1 MSQARPS
8 NSLLGIINYAK
19 PRSERI
25 GLDPS
30 GKGLAQGGEFME
42 SRERG
47 SKAALADLDPREM
60 TIIDVRP
67 DLASLDLDT
76 QGFCVANLETS
87 LPETLDVLLEERE
100 IKIREIFWPEIVELA
115 RRTIVSDGR
124 SPKYVFALGTQ
135 KFTEDK
141 SRGLLGSYARAA
153 HADFADVVFDRAHK
167 MLTKRGV
174 PEAEALNLDLMFV
187 NTWKPFGR
195 VVLDNPLAILDW
207 TTLDA
212 SRDVHGLPRGSSV
225 EKGNIL
231 VSTVTHNPSH
241 RWIYLSNMTPDEVW
255 FFKQADSRPARPG
268 LSRHAFHTSFRQ
280 PGDEGAERTRRSI
293 AVRLLCAF
301 EPRKGPGLSTE
312 TDSGTSD
319 PASTRGPSLAETAN
333 EGENV

>member
-1 MSQARPS
+1 MSHTKQS
-8 NSLLGIINYAK
+8 SSLLGIINYAK
-19 PRSERI
+19 PRGERV

-42 SRERG
+42 SQERG
-47 SKAALADLDPREM
+47 SKAGLANLDPHEM
-60 TIIDVRP
+60 QIFDARP
-67 DLASLDLDT
+67 DLKSLDLDT

-100 IKIREIFWPEIVELA
+100 VKIREIFWPEIIELA
-115 RRTIVSDGR
+115 RQTIVSDGR

-167 MLTKRGV
+167 MLTKRGIQ
-174 PEAEALNLDLMFV
+174 EEEALGLDLMFV
-187 NTWKPFGR
+187 NTWKPFGQM
-195 VVLDNPLAILDW
+195 VSDNPLAILDW
-207 TTLDA
+207 TSVDT

-231 VSTVTHNPSH
+231 VSTVTHNPDH
-241 RWIYLSNMTPDEVW
+241 RWMYLSNMKPEEVW

-280 PGDEGAERTRRSI
+280 PGDEGAKRTRRSI

-301 EPRKGPGLSTE
+301 EPRMGPGRS
-312 TDSGTSD
+312 
-319 PASTRGPSLAETAN
+319 AEAN
-333 EGENV
+333 SFNS

>member
-1 MSQARPS
+1 
-8 NSLLGIINYAK
+8 LLGIINYAK
-19 PRSERI
+19 PRSDSV

-30 GKGLAQGGEFME
+30 GKGLAAGGEFME
-42 SRERG
+42 SRAKG
-47 SKAALADLDPREM
+47 SKAGLADLDPREM
-60 TIIDVRP
+60 RIYDAR
-67 DLASLDLDT
+67 LDLESLNIET
-76 QGFCVANLETS
+76 QGFCVANLKTA

-100 IKIREIFWPEIVELA
+100 DKIREIFWPEIIELA
-115 RRTIVSDGR
+115 RRTVVSDGR

-174 PEAEALNLDLMFV
+174 SEEEAQRLDLMFV

-195 VVLDNPLAILDW
+195 VVSDNPLAILDW
-207 TTLDA
+207 TTLDPD
-212 SRDVHGLPRGSSV
+212 RDVHGLARGATV

-231 VSTVTHNPSH
+231 VSTVTYNPAH
-241 RWIYLSNMTPDEVW
+241 RWMYLPDMTPEEVW
-255 FFKQADSRPARPG
+255 FFKQADSRPPRSD

-280 PGDEGAERTRRSI
+280 PGDNAAERSRRSI

-301 EPRKGPGLSTE
+301 EP
-312 TDSGTSD
+312 
-319 PASTRGPSLAETAN
+319 
-333 EGENV
+333 

>member
-1 MSQARPS
+1 MSDS
-8 NSLLGIINYAK
+8 ILGIINYAK
-19 PRSERI
+19 PRAERV

-42 SRERG
+42 SRARG
-47 SKAALADLDPREM
+47 SKAGLANLDPREM
-60 TIIDVRP
+60 KIFDARP
-67 DLASLDLDT
+67 DLESLDLDT
-76 QGFCVANLETS
+76 QGFCVANLKTS
-87 LPETLDVLLEERE
+87 LPETLDVLLEEKE
-100 IKIREIFWPEIVELA
+100 VKIREIFWPEIIELA

-153 HADFADVVFDRAHK
+153 HADFADVVFDRAYR

-174 PEAEALNLDLMFV
+174 PEEEALKLDLMFV

-195 VVLDNPLAILDW
+195 EVSDNPLAILDW
-207 TTLDA
+207 TTVDA
-212 SRDVHGLPRGSSV
+212 SRDVHGLPRGAAV

-231 VSTVTHNPSH
+231 VSTVTHNPNH
-241 RWIYLSNMTPDEVW
+241 HWMYIPNMTPEEVW

-268 LSRHAFHTSFRQ
+268 LSRHAFHTSFRR
-280 PGDEGAERTRRSI
+280 PGDDGAERSRRSI

-301 EPRKGPGLSTE
+301 EPREGPGLSVE
-312 TDSGTSD
+312 
-319 PASTRGPSLAETAN
+319 AN
-333 EGENV
+333 AVSS

>member
-1 MSQARPS
+1 VSDARTSEP
-8 NSLLGIINYAK
+8 LYGIINYAK
-19 PRSERI
+19 PRSERV

-30 GKGLAQGGEFME
+30 GRGIAQGGEFME

-47 SKAALADLDPREM
+47 SPSALANLDPREM
-60 TIIDVRP
+60 RIFDVRP
-67 DLASLDLDT
+67 ELANLDLDT
-76 QGFCVANLETS
+76 QGFCVANLKTS
-87 LPETLDVLLEERE
+87 LPETLEILLEQEE
-100 IKIREIFWPEIVELA
+100 VKIREIFWPEIIDLA

-153 HADFADVVFDRAHK
+153 HADFADVVFDRAYK

-174 PEAEALNLDLMFV
+174 PEEEAQSLDLMFV

-195 VVLDNPLAILDW
+195 VVTDNPLAILDW
-207 TTLDA
+207 TTVDPA
-212 SRDVHGLPRGSSV
+212 RDVHGLPRGASV

-231 VSTVTHNPSH
+231 VSTVTHNPAHHWMYVS
-241 RWIYLSNMTPDEVW
+241 RMTPEEVW
-255 FFKQADSRPARPG
+255 FFKQADSRPPRPG

-280 PGDEGAERTRRSI
+280 PGDEKAERTRRSI

-301 EPRKGPGLSTE
+301 EPLS
-312 TDSGTSD
+312 GQ
-319 PASTRGPSLAETAN
+319 
-333 EGENV
+333 

>member
-1 MSQARPS
+1 
-8 NSLLGIINYAK
+8 
-19 PRSERI
+19 
-25 GLDPS
+25 
-30 GKGLAQGGEFME
+30 ME

-47 SKAALADLDPREM
+47 SQSALANLDPREM
-60 TIIDVRP
+60 QIFDARP
-67 DLASLDLDT
+67 DLENLDIEK
-76 QGFCVANLETS
+76 QGFCVANLKTS
-87 LPETLDVLLEERE
+87 LPETLEVLLEEKE
-100 IKIREIFWPEIVELA
+100 VKIRKIFWPEIIDLA

-153 HADFADVVFDRAHK
+153 HADFSDVIFDRAHK

-174 PEAEALNLDLMFV
+174 PDEEAQNLDLMFV

-195 VVLDNPLAILDW
+195 VVSDNPLAILDW
-207 TTLDA
+207 TTVDA
-212 SRDVHGLPRGSSV
+212 SRDVHGLPRGASV

-241 RWIYLSNMTPDEVW
+241 RWMYLSDMTPEEVW
-255 FFKQADSRPARPG
+255 FFKQADSRTARSD

-280 PGDEGAERTRRSI
+280 PGDEGVERSRRSI

-301 EPRKGPGLSTE
+301 ESR
-312 TDSGTSD
+312 
-319 PASTRGPSLAETAN
+319 PARS
-333 EGENV
+333 V

>member
-1 MSQARPS
+1 MSDKRTS
-8 NSLLGIINYAK
+8 NSLIGIINYAR
-19 PRSERI
+19 PRSERV

-47 SKAALADLDPREM
+47 SKEALANLDPREM
-60 TIIDVRP
+60 KIFDVRP
-67 DLASLDLDT
+67 DLESLDIDT
-76 QGFCVANLETS
+76 HGFCVANLKTS
-87 LPETLDVLLEERE
+87 LSETLEVLLEERE
-100 IKIREIFWPEIVELA
+100 VIIREIYWPEIIELA
-115 RRTIVSDGR
+115 RRTIVTDGR
-124 SPKYVFALGTQ
+124 RPKYVFALGTQ
-135 KFTEDK
+135 KFTEEK

-174 PEAEALNLDLMFV
+174 PEEEALNLDLIFV

-195 VVLDNPLAILDW
+195 VVSDNPLAILDW
-207 TTLDA
+207 TTVDPA
-212 SRDVHGLPRGSSV
+212 RDVHGLPRGASV

-231 VSTVTHNPSH
+231 VSTVTHNPAH
-241 RWIYLSNMTPDEVW
+241 RWMYLANMTPEEVW

-280 PGDEGAERTRRSI
+280 PDDEGAERSRRSI

-301 EPRKGPGLSTE
+301 EPRKGPGLSFE
-312 TDSGTSD
+312 ADA
-319 PASTRGPSLAETAN
+319 ASSW
-333 EGENV
+333 